1 MNKRIDELKQ
11 TDTFC
16 SAPWSHLH
24 VLPEGD
30 VLPCCMWDYGV
41 YEDGGRFGNINDYDD
56 IQDLFNNERFRELRQ
71 SFLSNKSVDG
81 CHRCY
86 HKEKFNRWSS
96 FRTFMN
102 GDKILTEDVERT
114 VMSTH
119 ADGSIDDITV
129 TYLDIRFGNICN
141 LKCRMCGHHLSSTW
155 YDELV
160 REAEIT
166 GGSAPDQKFVHVDC
180 YDKIEPFLDSVT
192 EIYFAGGEPTL
203 YPEHLRILDHLVEI
217 GNTDLHIRYNTNM
230 SSLKYKGRD
239 FIDVWQNFSHVSIGA
254 SIDDQ
259 GAVVSYIRT
268 GLDWERVC
276 NNMSRLI
283 TEAPHVR
290 TVITP
295 TIGILNLET
304 FPAFHQF
311 AIENGW
317 CSADRYS
324 IGYVDW
330 PQYMNIRNLPEW
342 YQQEMIRVYMQ
353 HREWLADHAAKY
365 HVNDPEHSLTL
376 IDELI
381 ARLQVPA
388 DKQTVQEALATLRAR
403 LSLWEQT
410 ATLDWQTDLPHIKRL
425 LENQGD

>member
-1 MNKRIDELKQ
+1 MNKKIDELRQ
-11 TDTFC
+11 TNIFC

-30 VLPCCMWDYGV
+30 VLPCCMWDYSV

-56 IQDLFNNERFRELRQ
+56 ITDLFNNTRFRELRQ
-71 SFLSNKSVDG
+71 SFLSNEPAVG

-86 HKEKFNRWSS
+86 HQEKFNRYSS
-96 FRTFMN
+96 FRSFMN
-102 GDKILTEDVERT
+102 SDKILTEDVFRT
-114 VMSTH
+114 IESTNN
-119 ADGSIDDITV
+119 DGSIDDITV
-129 TYLDIRFGNICN
+129 TYLDVRFGNICN

-160 REAEIT
+160 KEAELN
-166 GGSAPDQKFVHVDC
+166 GSQPPDQKFVHVDC
-180 YDKIEPFLDSVT
+180 YDKIEPFLETVT

-203 YPEHLRILDHLVEI
+203 YPEHLQILDRLVEI

-239 FIDVWQNFSHVSIGA
+239 FIDVWQKFNHVSIGA

-259 GAVVSYIRT
+259 GDIVRYIRT
-268 GLDWERVC
+268 GLDWTKAC
-276 NNMSRLI
+276 KNMNRLLH
-283 TEAPHVR
+283 EAPHVR

-317 CSADRYS
+317 CSADRYTL
-324 IGYVDW
+324 GYVDW
-330 PQYMNIRNLPEW
+330 PQYMNIRNLPLW
-342 YQQEMIRVYMQ
+342 YQQEMIEIYTE
-353 HREWLADHAAKY
+353 HRDWVKENAAKY
-365 HVNDPEHSLTL
+365 HVKDPDHIVAV

-381 ARLQVPA
+381 ARLQIPCKEQTVREA
-388 DKQTVQEALATLRAR
+388 IKTLHARLTVWKQTAGLNWHQ
-403 LSLWEQT
+403 
-410 ATLDWQTDLPHIKRL
+410 DLPHIKRL
-425 LENQGD
+425 IESRHD